1 MKFNYVE
8 GELQKMN
15 RLFRNI
21 EKTFGVAILLLTLPF
36 AAMGETVRFASSE
49 NLKGLDP
56 IFTTSA
62 TTISHGYLVYDT
74 LFAVN
79 SKFEPQPQMV
89 DKWTATNDGMKY
101 TFTIRKGMKWHDG
114 SPVEA
119 SDIVASL
126 KRWGMIS
133 GEAKAMIS
141 RLSSITVK
149 DNLTFEMVFSEKFGP
164 VLLTMANPVIPGF
177 MMRAEEAATPPD
189 KQVENIIGSGPF
201 RFLKDEWQPGSKIV
215 YEKFSDYIPRSE
227 PADGYA
233 GGKVAKVDRVEWNII
248 PDKNTSVQALI
259 AGEIDAIENV
269 PADLA
274 PMLRSHDDITVKV
287 TNPLGVL
294 GHLRVNTLHAP
305 FDKPEGRQAL
315 LYLIDQD
322 AYNTASVGNDPD
334 LKKTCYAIFGCG
346 SLFETDVGAAPF
358 KKVDPKKAMALLKS
372 AGYDGR
378 NIVIL
383 DPTDW
388 DEGHNYALILGQSLR
403 EAGANVDVQ
412 AMDWSTLSERRTS
425 KLAPSDNSHW
435 DVFPTTWPTITMSNP
450 ISNIPLASSCEDDTS
465 TWYGWPCDEEIER
478 LRAAFIQAGNVEE
491 QKQITRDLQKRYY
504 EYVPYVN
511 AGQFVT
517 INAWRKDLKDV
528 IPFMQL
534 VFWNIEK

>member
-1 MKFNYVE
+1 
-8 GELQKMN
+8 MN
-15 RLFRNI
+15 NLLRNI
-21 EKTFGVAILLLTLPF
+21 TKSVSVIAVLLTLPF
-36 AAMGETVRFASSE
+36 TVYGETLRFASSE

-62 TTISHGYLVYDT
+62 TTIGHGYLVYDT
-74 LFAVN
+74 LFAMN

-89 DKWTATNDGMKY
+89 DRWSVSDDGMKY
-101 TFTIRKGMKWHDG
+101 SFTLRKGIKWHDG

-126 KRWGMIS
+126 KRWGQKS
-133 GEAKAMIS
+133 GEAKAMMS
-141 RLSSITVK
+141 RLASITVK
-149 DNLTFEMVFSEKFGP
+149 DDLTFKMVFSELFGP

-189 KQVENIIGSGPF
+189 QQVETIIGSGPF
-201 RFLKDEWQPGSKIV
+201 RMLKDEWRPGSKII
-215 YEKFSDYIPRSE
+215 YERFSDYKARSG

-233 GGKVAKVDRVEWNII
+233 GGKVAKIDRVEWNII
-248 PDKNTSVQALI
+248 PDKNTAVQALI
-259 AGEIDAIENV
+259 AGEIDAMEAV

-274 PMLRSHDDITVKV
+274 PLLRAQDDVTVKV

-294 GHLRVNTLHAP
+294 GHLRINTLHAP
-305 FDKPEGRQAL
+305 FDKPAGRQAL
-315 LYLIDQD
+315 LYLINQD
-322 AYNTASVGNDPD
+322 EYNTASVGNDPE
-334 LKKTCYAIFGCG
+334 LKKTCFAIFGCG
-346 SLFETDVGAAPF
+346 SLFETDAGAAPF
-358 KKVDPKKAMALLKS
+358 MKVNPKKAMALLKS

-378 NIVIL
+378 PIIIL

-403 EAGANVDVQ
+403 EAGAKVDVQ

-425 KLAPSDNSHW
+425 KLPPSDVSHW

-450 ISNIPLASSCEDDTS
+450 ISNIPLIASCKDDTS
-465 TWYGWPCDEEIER
+465 TWYGWPCDNEIER
-478 LRAAFIQAGNVEE
+478 LRTDFIKASGVSE
-491 QKQITRDLQKRYY
+491 QKRITRELQKRYY

-517 INAWRKDLKDV
+517 INAWRKELKGV

>member
-149 DNLTFEMVFSEKFGP
+149 DNLTFEMVF
-164 VLLTMANPVIPGF
+164 I
-177 MMRAEEAATPPD
+177 
-189 KQVENIIGSGPF
+189 
-201 RFLKDEWQPGSKIV
+201 
-215 YEKFSDYIPRSE
+215 
-227 PADGYA
+227 
-233 GGKVAKVDRVEWNII
+233 
-248 PDKNTSVQALI
+248 
-259 AGEIDAIENV
+259 
-269 PADLA
+269 
-274 PMLRSHDDITVKV
+274 
-287 TNPLGVL
+287 
-294 GHLRVNTLHAP
+294 
-305 FDKPEGRQAL
+305 
-315 LYLIDQD
+315 
-322 AYNTASVGNDPD
+322 
-334 LKKTCYAIFGCG
+334 KK
-346 SLFETDVGAAPF
+346 L
-358 KKVDPKKAMALLKS
+358 
-372 AGYDGR
+372 
-378 NIVIL
+378 
-383 DPTDW
+383 
-388 DEGHNYALILGQSLR
+388 
-403 EAGANVDVQ
+403 
-412 AMDWSTLSERRTS
+412 
-425 KLAPSDNSHW
+425 
-435 DVFPTTWPTITMSNP
+435 
-450 ISNIPLASSCEDDTS
+450 
-465 TWYGWPCDEEIER
+465 
-478 LRAAFIQAGNVEE
+478 
-491 QKQITRDLQKRYY
+491 
-504 EYVPYVN
+504 
-511 AGQFVT
+511 
-517 INAWRKDLKDV
+517 
-528 IPFMQL
+528 
-534 VFWNIEK
+534 